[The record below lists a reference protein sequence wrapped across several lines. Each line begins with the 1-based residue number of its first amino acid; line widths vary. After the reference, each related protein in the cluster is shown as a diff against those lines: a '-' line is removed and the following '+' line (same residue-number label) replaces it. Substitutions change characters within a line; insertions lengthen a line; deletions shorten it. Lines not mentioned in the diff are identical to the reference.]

1 MVQMRR
7 VKRIGLALGAAALLG
22 LASPSATA
30 ESATWDQAKVTAI
43 AKELADAV
51 KDLKDVVRQN
61 PDQVSGPQ
69 RRAQYAAREDLR
81 LLSNT
86 TRHLAMELE
95 RGEGRE
101 ATLPVY
107 RRVQTLRRDAEEDGR
122 KAMIQTSTM
131 EKIAVAEEILAR
143 LAPYYAEE

>member
-1 MVQMRR
+1 MIQMRR
-7 VKRIGLALGAAALLG
+7 VKSLALCAALLLG
-22 LASPSATA
+22 WASGPASA
-30 ESATWDQAKVTAI
+30 ESESWDQQKVTAI
-43 AKELADAV
+43 AQELADAV

-61 PDQVSGPQ
+61 PDQVSGSQ

-86 TRHLAMELE
+86 TKHLALELE
-95 RGEGRE
+95 KGEGRE
-101 ATLPVY
+101 ATLPIY

-122 KAMIQTSTM
+122 KAMIQAPTM
-131 EKIAVAEEILAR
+131 ERISIAKEILAR